1 MPIRRENMESTNGMD
16 LTEDTN
22 HGKIYQ
28 FLKERDSL
36 AYTREEISRLLNIP
50 VGSVGPSLTR
60 LKQEGLVEHQGQYWT
75 IHQDE
80 TEGVTQHGSKNND
93 GDDINEES
101 PPSVT
106 ELLQE
111 DNDRGKSDRSQRY
124 TLLDKNP
131 E

>member
-1 MPIRRENMESTNGMD
+1 MESTNGMD

-28 FLKERDSL
+28 FLRERDSL
-36 AYTREEISRLLNIP
+36 AYTREEVSRLLNIP

-80 TEGVTQHGSKNND
+80 TE
-93 GDDINEES
+93 
-101 PPSVT
+101 
-106 ELLQE
+106 
-111 DNDRGKSDRSQRY
+111 
-124 TLLDKNP
+124 
-131 E
+131 